1 MRKQLTTVFALIS
14 AVFGVIVHLPDNTA
28 GTLRTIQ
35 VGINEFSWIP
45 ALFGVVGS
53 LSGLRRGSRLVGA
66 AGLMGAGLALK
77 PLWNF
82 RWTVNDMESS
92 MRAGL
97 GDDYEKRIPAILR
110 QRIAQNHWSLA
121 NSLGA
126 REREATAI
134 VSNDVLFSAPSTQPL
149 RLDIYE
155 PTLPPPR
162 GTTYPAII
170 VLHWGSWKF
179 GDKGGYFVYHNR
191 YLASQGYVV
200 FDIQYRLSDDAQ
212 WPSQID
218 DILQAVA
225 WVREHARQYRVNT
238 DKIALLGRSAG
249 GHLALLAAYLP
260 DTNIAVQAV
269 VAFYPPTDLR
279 LWHSIPDSAVTDF
292 LGGTYSQKPLAYAE
306 ASPVEHVRDSLPP
319 TLLIEAMMD
328 ALVPYPHV
336 ESLGNR
342 LATTNTPHAVL
353 RIPWA
358 RHGFDA
364 VLSGLGAQMTQY
376 YVDRFLAWSLYGED
390 EAHE

>member
-1 MRKQLTTVFALIS
+1 MRKQMTTILALIS
-14 AVFGVIVHLPDNTA
+14 AVLGVIVHLPDNTA

-35 VGINEFSWIP
+35 VGVNEFAWIP
-45 ALFGVVGS
+45 ALLGMVGS

-66 AGLMGAGLALK
+66 AGLVGTGLALK
-77 PLWNF
+77 PLWNYS
-82 RWTVNDMESS
+82 WTVNDMESA

-97 GDDYEKRIPAILR
+97 GKDYERRIPDTLR
-110 QRIAQNHWSLA
+110 QRIAQKHWTLA

-126 REREATAI
+126 RERFATAL
-134 VSNDVLFSAPSTQPL
+134 VTNDVLFSEPCEQPL

-155 PTLPPPR
+155 PAVPAAR
-162 GTTYPAII
+162 GATDPAII
-170 VLHWGSWKF
+170 VLHWGSWKY

-191 YLASQGYVV
+191 YLAGQGYVV

-212 WPSQID
+212 WPSQLD
-218 DILQAVA
+218 DIRQAVE
-225 WVREHARQYRVNT
+225 WVREHAAQYRVNP
-238 DKIALLGRSAG
+238 DKIALMGRSAG

-260 DTNIAVQAV
+260 EANIRVQAV
-269 VAFYPPTDLR
+269 IAFYPPTDMR
-279 LWHSIPDSAVTDF
+279 LWHSIPDTVVTDF
-292 LGGTYSQKPLAYAE
+292 LGGTYSQKPQVYAE
-306 ASPVEHVRDSLPP
+306 ASPVEHVRDGLPP

-364 VLSGLGAQMTQY
+364 VLSGLGAQITQY

-390 EAHE
+390 EPHE